1 MDRFSTGAEFAEAA
15 LETYVSLNG
24 PTGAKQCEIVD
35 LITDLLHLAKSRG
48 LDPSAILQKADQH
61 FRAETQCLPALIVAA
76 RALKNRHH

>member
-15 LETYVSLNG
+15 LETYIRLNG
-24 PTGAKQCEIVD
+24 PSGPQQCEIVD

-48 LDPSAILQKADQH
+48 LAPAATLQKAEQH
-61 FRAETQCLPALIVAA
+61 FHAETQCLPALIVAA